1 MAVSSNDI
9 SLQGT
14 GKQSQQNVLHKT
26 PLSENAEH
34 PFSLAWLKECLQG
47 ILVFTDQQDLVY
59 ASDDA
64 YQIVNR
70 LHGQDM
76 EAHMEGHE
84 KIPEEIWHIC
94 QSLIQSRHRF
104 PHQNWLM
111 EFDIVTQD
119 SAIVHIRSRWLKE
132 NSLEYPY
139 LILLVEDRQQ
149 AVTNILMEEARKC
162 GFTPREK
169 QVWML
174 HRNSLTY
181 KQIAKKLGI
190 TPNTVK
196 KHMRSIHA
204 KRKPDLS
211 TGCTP

>member
-1 MAVSSNDI
+1 MPDFSDKSHFKDKGE
-9 SLQGT
+9 QD
-14 GKQSQQNVLHKT
+14 KQNILRQSF
-26 PLSENAEH
+26 LSDRAQ
-34 PFSLAWLKECLQG
+34 CLESFDWIKACLNG

-64 YQIVNR
+64 YQILSHFHR
-70 LHGQDM
+70 HDLETHGKM
-76 EAHMEGHE
+76 
-84 KIPEEIWHIC
+84 PEEISHIC
-94 QSLIQSRHRF
+94 QSLIHSHHRF

-111 EFDIVTQD
+111 EFDIITQD
-119 SAIVHIRSRWLKE
+119 AAIVHIRSRWLKGE
-132 NSLEYPY
+132 TSEYSY
-139 LILLVEDRQQ
+139 LILLLEDRQQ
-149 AVTNILMEEARKC
+149 AVTNILLEEAQQYD
-162 GFTPREK
+162 FTPREK

-204 KRKPDLS
+204 KRKQS
-211 TGCTP
+211 SSSF